1 MLPQTQKSKEKSGTA
16 TTASADNS
24 NAKPAGAAGTYKVQ
38 EGDTLSRIA
47 KKTGVGVTAIK
58 EANGLSDGLI
68 RVGQTPEDPG
78 RRRLGQGRLGG
89 SGRDRQGRDQR
100 DQDHRDACDEAGR
113 SG

>member
-1 MLPQTQKSKEKSGTA
+1 MLPQTPKSKEKSAAT

-47 KKTGVGVTAIK
+47 RNTGVGVTAIK

-68 RVGQTPEDPG
+68 RIGQTLKIPG
-78 RRRLGQGRLGG
+78 SGG
-89 SGRDRQGRDQR
+89 SAKVASAAPLPPTRW
-100 DQDHRDACDEAGR
+100 
-113 SG
+113 